1 MDEVERSLARPAIG
15 REREWSENLGNQLR
29 KLSSALEQHVVTTEG
44 PEGLLTQIVDVAPR
58 LKHRVDIALDDHTQ
72 LRRQLGATL
81 ASLSTERWRVDELR
95 EQVTHLLGDLTRH
108 RQLGAD
114 LVYEAYSVD
123 IEGGD

>member
-15 REREWSENLGNQLR
+15 REHEWSENLGNQLR

-114 LVYEAYSVD
+114 LVYEAYSVA

>member
-58 LKHRVDIALDDHTQ
+58 LKHQVDIALDDHIQ

-95 EQVTHLLGDLTRH
+95 EQATHLLGHLTRH

>member
-58 LKHRVDIALDDHTQ
+58 LKHQVDIALDDHIQ

-95 EQVTHLLGDLTRH
+95 EQATHLLGDLTRH

>member
-1 MDEVERSLARPAIG
+1 MDEAERSLARPAIG

-95 EQVTHLLGDLTRH
+95 EQATHLLGHLTRH